1 MSCQAIKNR
10 SLVHYKEG
18 LAVLAIFHKW
28 SDTSL
33 YCGIKH
39 HLIDPIRMF
48 SDEVPALSSDLLPSQ
63 MLEVVSFKYII
74 PHGFEY
80 TSFKYIYYC
89 ECKFFYTDRNVLTDV
104 GKLNIFKQLFAA
116 IARASHRSQPKVT
129 DMRFI
134 LLGENCKEKG

>member
-1 MSCQAIKNR
+1 
-10 SLVHYKEG
+10 
-18 LAVLAIFHKW
+18 
-28 SDTSL
+28 
-33 YCGIKH
+33 
-39 HLIDPIRMF
+39 MF

-89 ECKFFYTDRNVLTDV
+89 ECKFFYTDLNVLTDV

-134 LLGENCKEKG
+134 LLGGNCKEKGDFVSVRGIWGVCVWGEHGMVQGWIGGDARGKWVR